1 MVSFFMQFIGKIVPP
16 SQTKGSPTMPIIVVV
31 KRKDLATSLT
41 IKLLQIYRA
50 SKHAVY

>member
-1 MVSFFMQFIGKIVPP
+1 MVSFYMQFIGKTVPT
-16 SQTKGSPTMPIIVVV
+16 SYTKGSPTMPIIVV

>member
-1 MVSFFMQFIGKIVPP
+1 MQFIGKIVPKF
-16 SQTKGSPTMPIIVVV
+16 QTKGSPTMPIIVV
-31 KRKDLATSLT
+31 KRKDLATSFT